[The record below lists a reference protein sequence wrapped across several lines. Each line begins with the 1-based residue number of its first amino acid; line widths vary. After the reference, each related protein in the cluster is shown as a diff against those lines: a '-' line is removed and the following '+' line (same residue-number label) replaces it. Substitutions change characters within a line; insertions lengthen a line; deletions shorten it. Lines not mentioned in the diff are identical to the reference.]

1 MVLVPLILLFL
12 SLATSIHSLSAP
24 ECADGSTSVCKCGD
38 GNPPDFSTFPPCDIK
53 KVSIEARIYFTQ
65 PCSAGQAQVWVLRR
79 WGPCFKVPQ
88 TKAKETLQ
96 SWQVQLLN
104 LVKWTNVTLFTWRGP
119 KFSKCISPN
128 VDRSP
133 CTLHIAH
140 CTLHIAHC
148 SGPPALTK
156 PLLSVSNAPEEAAPP
171 QRWDSRYPDRNIV
184 ILSELLI
191 TRLVAGRELS
201 KMFCQQYF
209 FEIFFAGRELS
220 KIFCQQYLSKIFFCR
235 QAAIQNVPRAP
246 SSARMALHSC
256 VWWTD
261 RSRTQKPFLPE
272 FLFCWFLPFGSFT
285 PQNRRSK
292 DVESTWELL
301 LIKSFRIHSCRT
313 LLSSLNIASH
323 FPIHLSQPLPSI
335 VRHRS
340 LVERN
345 WS

>member
-119 KFSKCISPN
+119 KFSKCRSPN

-140 CTLHIAHC
+140 C
-148 SGPPALTK
+148 SGLPALTK

-171 QRWDSRYPDRNIV
+171 QRWDSRYPESGFQTG
-184 ILSELLI
+184 ILLFCLSCLSPDLL
-191 TRLVAGRELS
+191 
-201 KMFCQQYF
+201 Q
-209 FEIFFAGRELS
+209 
-220 KIFCQQYLSKIFFCR
+220 
-235 QAAIQNVPRAP
+235 AIQNVLSTIFFRNIFCRQGAIQNIL
-246 SSARMALHSC
+246 STIF
-256 VWWTD
+256 V
-261 RSRTQKPFLPE
+261 QNIFLQA
-272 FLFCWFLPFGSFT
+272 GSY
-285 PQNRRSK
+285 PK
-292 DVESTWELL
+292 
-301 LIKSFRIHSCRT
+301 C
-313 LLSSLNIASH
+313 ASG
-323 FPIHLSQPLPSI
+323 
-335 VRHRS
+335 S
-340 LVERN
+340 LVCQDGAPLMCLVNGQITDTEAVFA
-345 WS
+345 WIFILLFFTFW

>member
-119 KFSKCISPN
+119 KFSKCRSPN

-140 CTLHIAHC
+140 FTLLRPACADKTPPLSLQC
-148 SGPPALTK
+148 SGGGSPTAEVRLQISRQEYCY
-156 PLLSVSNAPEEAAPP
+156 SVWAAYH
-171 QRWDSRYPDRNIV
+171 Q
-184 ILSELLI
+184 
-191 TRLVAGRELS
+191 T
-201 KMFCQQYF
+201 C
-209 FEIFFAGRELS
+209 
-220 KIFCQQYLSKIFFCR
+220 CR
-235 QAAIQNVPRAP
+235 QGAIQNIVSTIFVQNIFLQAGSYPKCASGSLVCQDGAP
-246 SSARMALHSC
+246 LMCL
-256 VWWTD
+256 VNGQITD
-261 RSRTQKPFLPE
+261 TEAVFAWI
-272 FLFCWFLPFGSFT
+272 FI
-285 PQNRRSK
+285 
-292 DVESTWELL
+292 L
-301 LIKSFRIHSCRT
+301 LIFT
-313 LLSSLNIASH
+313 
-323 FPIHLSQPLPSI
+323 F
-335 VRHRS
+335 
-340 LVERN
+340 
-345 WS
+345 W

>member
-104 LVKWTNVTLFTWRGP
+104 LVKWTNVTLFTRRGP
-119 KFSKCISPN
+119 KFSKCRSPN

-148 SGPPALTK
+148 TLLRPACADKTPPLSLQCSGGGSPTAEVRLQISRQEYCY
-156 PLLSVSNAPEEAAPP
+156 SVWAAYH
-171 QRWDSRYPDRNIV
+171 Q
-184 ILSELLI
+184 
-191 TRLVAGRELS
+191 T
-201 KMFCQQYF
+201 C
-209 FEIFFAGRELS
+209 
-220 KIFCQQYLSKIFFCR
+220 CR
-235 QAAIQNVPRAP
+235 QGAIQNVLSTIFFRNIFCRQGAIQNILSTIFVQNIFLQAGSYPKCASGSLVCQDGAP
-246 SSARMALHSC
+246 LMCL
-256 VWWTD
+256 VNGQITD
-261 RSRTQKPFLPE
+261 TEAVFAWI
-272 FLFCWFLPFGSFT
+272 FI
-285 PQNRRSK
+285 
-292 DVESTWELL
+292 L
-301 LIKSFRIHSCRT
+301 LIFT
-313 LLSSLNIASH
+313 
-323 FPIHLSQPLPSI
+323 F
-335 VRHRS
+335 
-340 LVERN
+340 
-345 WS
+345 W